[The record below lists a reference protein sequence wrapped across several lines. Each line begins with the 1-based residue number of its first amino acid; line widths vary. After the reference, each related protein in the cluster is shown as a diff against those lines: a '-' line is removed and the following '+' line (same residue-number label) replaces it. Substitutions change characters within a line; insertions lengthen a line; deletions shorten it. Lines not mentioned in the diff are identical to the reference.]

1 MTWHQHK
8 KDQNYYTRLALINK
22 VRKAVC
28 GVLKFNVPMN
38 LSCAVPYSY
47 SGGKRVITK
56 IELYKYMSNFKRE
69 FTNIRVI
76 LDDGTTVPL
85 AKLRTKHLTKIY
97 QLLNK

>member
-8 KDQNYYTRLALINK
+8 KDVNYYTRLALLNK

-28 GVLKFNVPMN
+28 GALQFNVPLN
-38 LSCAVPYSY
+38 LSCPVPFSY
-47 SGGKRVITK
+47 SGGKRVITQ

-97 QLLNK
+97 QLLIK